1 MTLFDYAYVLTWN
14 AIVVCDFQDKAHF
27 DLYFESI
34 WHIGTT
40 NWMSYYFAEFA
51 RQQVQP
57 TLYSYNVLRVAT
69 KDFHHDNQLGKGGF
83 GVVYKVNF
91 AISWTLCIYKWLE
104 YYFQLWSQFFSLILS
119 FYFSFPLT
127 KRHFFCFVS

>member
-1 MTLFDYAYVLTWN
+1 
-14 AIVVCDFQDKAHF
+14 
-27 DLYFESI
+27 
-34 WHIGTT
+34 
-40 NWMSYYFAEFA
+40 MSYYFAEFA

-91 AISWTLCIYKWLE
+91 AIS
-104 YYFQLWSQFFSLILS
+104 
-119 FYFSFPLT
+119 
-127 KRHFFCFVS
+127 